1 MSINI
6 YNSNDIKGGEEL
18 KKNKKSIKTQL
29 TVLLLFISVVP
40 LVLLGALSYKISF
53 DTLYDKLKIMS
64 LQNIEEVQN
73 SIDFSFGRFESLIN
87 MFSEDPMFKDVYF
100 DYELT
105 GEVFE
110 KLGYAHKSDVAIL
123 GAYIGL
129 ENKQT
134 ILYPETELAPDYD
147 PTARDWY
154 RDAVANKG
162 NITYS
167 DPYIDAFTGKNII
180 TVSKTV
186 EQNGNIVGA
195 LAIDIAL
202 EDLTNILSSIK
213 VGENGY
219 LHIIDSKGVTVAHP
233 DSQELSKETAKEMPW
248 WDDVL
253 NSDQNFE
260 TYRIQGK
267 KGYIGHTTDSKRDW
281 KIVVTLDEKELLDD
295 INKLKS
301 IIQIIVVVI
310 AIVSVAL
317 SLIVV
322 KGINNNI
329 NKILE
334 AFQKVSSG
342 DLLVHTDI
350 NTKDEFQ
357 TLGEGFNNMV
367 DTIKNLVLD
376 INNSS
381 DIIFSTSDNMS
392 TSANET
398 SIAVDEISITI
409 DQLAQGT
416 ITQAEDINEGV
427 IALNKIVEEIQNIE
441 ELANNMN
448 NISLKTNDLSQEGL
462 KHMNKLTERTRE
474 VNISTGD
481 MSKVIK
487 EMDEATGE
495 IGIITEAI
503 NSISSQTNLL
513 ALNAAIEAA
522 RAGEAGRGFSVVAE
536 EIRKLAEQ
544 SSTATAKI
552 QSLIESIKGKSQLA
566 VYSMDNTQ
574 SIVKDQTESVEET
587 REIFGKI
594 LESINSLMEGI
605 GNIKYTIEDTNKDT
619 DNIVNTMASIA
630 AVAEESSAST
640 EEVSASAE
648 EINATMTE
656 FNETALKLKELSQ
669 ELKERL
675 NIFRI

>member
-1 MSINI
+1 M
-6 YNSNDIKGGEEL
+6 
-18 KKNKKSIKTQL
+18 
-29 TVLLLFISVVP
+29 
-40 LVLLGALSYKISF
+40 
-53 DTLYDKLKIMS
+53 
-64 LQNIEEVQN
+64 
-73 SIDFSFGRFESLIN
+73 
-87 MFSEDPMFKDVYF
+87 
-100 DYELT
+100 
-105 GEVFE
+105 
-110 KLGYAHKSDVAIL
+110 
-123 GAYIGL
+123 
-129 ENKQT
+129 
-134 ILYPETELAPDYD
+134 
-147 PTARDWY
+147 
-154 RDAVANKG
+154 
-162 NITYS
+162 
-167 DPYIDAFTGKNII
+167 
-180 TVSKTV
+180 
-186 EQNGNIVGA
+186 
-195 LAIDIAL
+195 
-202 EDLTNILSSIK
+202 
-213 VGENGY
+213 
-219 LHIIDSKGVTVAHP
+219 
-233 DSQELSKETAKEMPW
+233 
-248 WDDVL
+248 L

-267 KGYIGHTTDSKRDW
+267 RGYIGHTTDSKRDW

-301 IIQIIVVVI
+301 IIQIIVVII

-322 KGINNNI
+322 KGMNNSI

-367 DTIKNLVLD
+367 DTIKELVLD

-522 RAGEAGRGFSVVAE
+522 RAGEAGRGFSVVAD

>member
-1 MSINI
+1 M
-6 YNSNDIKGGEEL
+6 
-18 KKNKKSIKTQL
+18 KKSKKSKKSIKTQL

-40 LVLLGALSYKISF
+40 LVLLGVLSYKISF

-260 TYRIQGK
+260 TYKIQGK

-310 AIVSVAL
+310 AVVSVAL

-322 KGINNNI
+322 KGMNNSI

-367 DTIKNLVLD
+367 DTIKELVLD

-427 IALNKIVEEIQNIE
+427 IALNKIVEEIGDIE

-522 RAGEAGRGFSVVAE
+522 RAGEAGRGFSVVAD

-544 SSTATAKI
+544 SSAATAKI

-605 GNIKYTIEDTNKDT
+605 GNVKYTIEGTNKDT
-619 DNIVNTMASIA
+619 DNIVNTMGSIA

-675 NIFRI
+675 NIFTI

>member
-1 MSINI
+1 M
-6 YNSNDIKGGEEL
+6 
-18 KKNKKSIKTQL
+18 KKSKKSIKTQL

-40 LVLLGALSYKISF
+40 LVLLGVLSYKISF

-260 TYRIQGK
+260 TYKIQGK

-310 AIVSVAL
+310 AVVSVAL

-367 DTIKNLVLD
+367 DTIKELVLD

-427 IALNKIVEEIQNIE
+427 IALNKIVEEIGNIE

-474 VNISTGD
+474 VNISTRD

-522 RAGEAGRGFSVVAE
+522 RAGEAGRGFSVVAD

-619 DNIVNTMASIA
+619 DNIVNTMGSIA

-675 NIFRI
+675 NIFTI